1 MNFEVNSTNSVVK
14 AIAEGTAPKPAQ
26 LAAAR
31 GILPLPQADLLEVLV
46 ILSGSEDEELSKA
59 AETSLKSQDNEKLKG
74 VINSKDV
81 APQVLHYFATQE
93 TLSQEVYELVI
104 ANPKTPNDSIVQFAR
119 NASNGELLEVLSFN
133 QQLLIKTPAIIDAII
148 ANPYRTAEAQR
159 RASEIKREFFEK
171 ERGAEQIAKELRAQ
185 GKEAAAEFIE
195 EAEFADDLLKVSDD
209 DNGLDIDDALFLADL
224 IEVADSDVDDSWLS
238 LEYIEEIYE
247 ETDEQR
253 EAAVSKILGEMKAED
268 GGELTNERVSMIS
281 RIMNMNMKDRMKMA
295 MKGNREARNILI
307 RDPNRVVAQAVA
319 NNPMLTEQ
327 EVERISKMR
336 TVPEDVLRQ
345 IATNKNWA
353 RKYIIIHNLAIN
365 PRTPVGNAMTILARL
380 QLRDLL
386 MIAKNRNVPDAV
398 RRHAKRIGEARTG
411 R

>member
-1 MNFEVNSTNSVVK
+1 MNFEVNSTNSVVQ
-14 AIAEGTAPKPAQ
+14 AIAAGTAPRPAQ
-26 LAAAR
+26 LAAAK
-31 GILPLPQADLLEVLV
+31 GILPLPQSDLLEALVVL
-46 ILSGSEDEELSKA
+46 SRNEDKELSRA
-59 AETSLKSQDNEKLKG
+59 AENTLKAQESDKLKS
-74 VINSKDV
+74 VITSDEV
-81 APQVLHYFATQE
+81 APQVLHYFVTQE

-104 ANPKTPNDSIVQFAR
+104 ANPKTPNESIVEFAR
-119 NASNGELLEVLSFN
+119 NASSGELLEVLSFN

-148 ANPYRTAEAQR
+148 ANPYRTAEAER

-195 EAEFADDLLKVSDD
+195 DAEFSEDLLEVSDD
-209 DNGLDIDDALFLADL
+209 SGLDLDDAVFLADL

-253 EAAVSKILGEMKAED
+253 EAAASKILGELKAE
-268 GGELTNERVSMIS
+268 GEGELTNERVSMIS
-281 RIMNMNMKDRMKMA
+281 KIMNMNMKDRMKMA

-307 RDPNRVVAQAVA
+307 RDPNRVVSQAVA
-319 NNPMLTEQ
+319 NNPQLTEQ
-327 EVERISKMR
+327 EVEKIAKMR

-345 IATNKNWA
+345 IAMNKQWA
-353 RKYIIIHNLAIN
+353 RKYQIIHSLALN
-365 PRTPVGNAMTILARL
+365 PRTPIGNAMSILTRL

-386 MIAKNRNVPDAV
+386 AVTKNRNVPDAI
-398 RRHAKRIGEARTG
+398 RKHAKRLSDARAG